1 MDPANPLAKLTAVE
15 KEALRLFLVRSDVKE
30 MARTIG
36 ISAAAVEQRLHRARR
51 KLGVTRSLDAAHMLA
66 AAEGHPV
73 IRTPIYAPSYVA
85 GARGEPDRIAPAEG
99 SVDIVRSLL
108 PTKGRPWNDLPVWA
122 RAVWIVAGI
131 LVATIAALVSVSLG
145 EVVSRIAR

>member
-1 MDPANPLAKLTAVE
+1 MDDAARLELLTDAE

-30 MARTIG
+30 IARAVG
-36 ISAAAVEQRLHRARR
+36 ISTAAVEQRLHRARR

-73 IRTPIYAPSYVA
+73 IRRAAYAPSYVA
-85 GARGEPDRIAPAEG
+85 ATGGDGDRVAASEG
-99 SVDIVRSLL
+99 GVDIWRSLL

-122 RAVWIVAGI
+122 RLVWIVAGI
-131 LVATIAALVSVSLG
+131 LAASIAALVSVSLG